1 MYEDPE
7 VEMTPFDDDLIAS
20 QEIAENLWKQ
30 DWTLVE
36 ITEYLNNKYP
46 YYFYIIGN
54 NIRVA
59 DGDDVVY
66 DVFVVSYED

>member
-30 DWTLVE
+30 DWTFIE

-54 NIRVA
+54 GIRVA

-66 DVFVVSYED
+66 DVFAVSYED